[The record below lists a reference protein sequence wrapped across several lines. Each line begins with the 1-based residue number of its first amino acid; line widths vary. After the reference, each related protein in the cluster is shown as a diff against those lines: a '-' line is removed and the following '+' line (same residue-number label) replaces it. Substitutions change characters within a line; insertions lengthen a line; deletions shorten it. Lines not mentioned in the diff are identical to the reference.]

1 MKAFSV
7 DLSAAPGGVILTEV
21 TDMTFKE
28 VFIGSRG
35 VGVLFISGNVVIEDL
50 KSSVLVA
57 SRSDLDEAGSRLA
70 VDEDGYN
77 VFLDIK
83 QNLGGDL
90 YFLQSEENPVEV
102 YFLKSQN
109 KLAYILFGDGS

>member
-1 MKAFSV
+1 MKAFNV
-7 DLSAAPGGVILTEV
+7 DFSDAPGGVILTEV
-21 TDMTFKE
+21 TDVTFKE
-28 VFIGSRG
+28 VCIGSRV
-35 VGVLFISGNVVIEDL
+35 VGVFFISGNVVIEDL

-70 VDEDGYN
+70 VDEDGYK

-83 QNLGGDL
+83 QNLGGDV

-109 KLAYILFGDGS
+109 RLAYISFGDGS